1 MRHSRLLLVL
11 TMIMLVFAVS
21 LPGGIQEGSATPP
34 VVPPSKTADKDPQ
47 FDPRRNQESDTT
59 FTPEQLK
66 AMNKQR
72 HEALK
77 KDTDK
82 LLELATEL
90 KMYVD
95 KSNENTLS
103 LDVVKK
109 AETIEKLARSVKD
122 KMKGM

>member
-1 MRHSRLLLVL
+1 MRHTWRVLVL
-11 TMIMLVFAVS
+11 ILMLAFAVS
-21 LPGGIQEGSATPP
+21 LPGGAQEGTENPP
-34 VVPPSKTADKDPQ
+34 AGPASKAAAKDQQ
-47 FDPRRNQESDTT
+47 FDPRRNQEADTT

-72 HEALK
+72 QAALK

-103 LDVVKK
+103 LEVVKK
-109 AETIEKLARSVKD
+109 AEAIEKLARSVKD